1 MYFAIVDVKFLCK
14 SFMKVFDCITYISM
28 FYLILTSVNERIYW
42 SLIFFKFIGLSFN
55 SFNLCLLYFKWCFY
69 LHTNIDSLNFSAVFD
84 DFTIIKIFHLALY
97 KICLHIYFIM
107 TGISLNMSTF
117 FYQVFLYHNFPFYYN
132 LFFYLMCISDNQNIL
147 IFLIF
152 IFILVR

>member
-97 KICLHIYFIM
+97 KICLHVYFIM
-107 TGISLNMSTF
+107 TGISLNMSTSFTKCFYIIIFLFTIIYF
-117 FYQVFLYHNFPFYYN
+117 FIWCAYLIIRIYWYFLY
-132 LFFYLMCISDNQNIL
+132 LFLF
-147 IFLIF
+147 
-152 IFILVR
+152 

>member
-107 TGISLNMSTF
+107 TGISLNMSTSFTKCFYIIIFLFTIIYF
-117 FYQVFLYHNFPFYYN
+117 FIWCAYLIIRIYWYFLY
-132 LFFYLMCISDNQNIL
+132 LFLF
-147 IFLIF
+147 
-152 IFILVR
+152 